1 MKRILLFTDDPQ
13 VLNFYREKF
22 EASGVSVETARSR
35 EAASKLLTDKPVD
48 LAVADPVVAGSSA
61 VEIVK
66 SLRGSLG
73 DKPLLIFSQL
83 PAPLSA
89 AMVQAGATAQI
100 SRGSKSAMETASE
113 AAAAALSLL
122 PMNPFALSEIV
133 NEAWL
138 KTIVDSAP
146 DAINTMRSSMHLFV
160 KNCGNVDA
168 LYALF
173 CEIHHLSERTAMIG
187 LQPISKMASAIGAL
201 VHDLYTMPEQVNPS
215 VLRTISQSIDLLTAL
230 LEEKN
235 VQRVQDPSISD
246 VFVVDD
252 EADARKLVSAAMN
265 MVHVKITCAA
275 DADMALSVLED
286 NSFSLIFL
294 DINLQQPASGFDLC
308 TKVRQIEDHR
318 KTPIVFLTGLAT
330 FQNRAKSSLSG
341 GNDFVGKPFNLL
353 ELSVKALTWIFKGQ
367 LALV

>member
-1 MKRILLFTDDPQ
+1 MKRLLLFTDNPQ

-22 EASGVSVETARSR
+22 EAAGVSVETARSR
-35 EAASKLLTDKPVD
+35 ETAEKLLSDKVVD

-61 VEIVK
+61 VEIIK
-66 SLRGSLG
+66 SLRASLG
-73 DKPLLIFSQL
+73 EKPLLVFPQL
-83 PAPLSA
+83 PAALSA
-89 AMVQAGATAQI
+89 AMMQAGATAQI
-100 SRGSKSAMETASE
+100 SRSGKTAPEAASE
-113 AAAAALSLL
+113 ATAALALL
-122 PMNPFALSEIV
+122 PVNPFAPSDIV

-138 KTIVDSAP
+138 KSILDSAP
-146 DAINTMRSSMHLFV
+146 DTINAMRSSLHAFV
-160 KNCGNVDA
+160 KNTSNVDA
-168 LYALF
+168 LYAVF
-173 CEIHHLSERTAMIG
+173 CEVHHLSERTAMIG
-187 LQPISKMASAIGAL
+187 LQPVSKMASAIGAL

-235 VQRVQDPSISD
+235 VQRVQDPSISE

-275 DADMALSVLED
+275 DADMALAVLED

-294 DINLQQPASGFDLC
+294 DINLQQADAGFDLC
-308 TKVRQIEDHR
+308 AKVRQIEDHR